1 MCHSFPEPEQHR
13 AAAHYARSGDVRIA
27 YQVVGN
33 GPFDL
38 VFVPGFISNLDAA
51 WDHVG
56 FSHLL
61 TRLAAFSRLIVFDKR
76 GTGLSDRVG
85 QIADLEQRMDDVRA
99 VMDAV
104 GSERAA
110 IMGVSEGGAMAML
123 FAATY
128 PERTRSLVLYGT
140 YAHFPT
146 FAPIA
151 GGLDNFIAKLDDLWG
166 TGASIRTFAPEGAN
180 DPATAAWWPRFE
192 RSSASPSAVAE
203 LLRMNSEIDVR
214 PILPVIRVPTLVVQR
229 EKDSRLRHDSGP
241 LSGRPHPG
249 RALCRAAGRQSRAV
263 GRKRRRFVDE
273 IEEFLTGTRP
283 VPEPDRV
290 LATVL
295 FTDIVDST
303 KRAVELGDKGWR
315 QLREQH
321 DAIIRREIGRLRGRE
336 IKTLGDGFLA
346 TFDGPARG
354 VRCAAAIAEAVR
366 PLGIE
371 VRSGIHTGEVELQG
385 KDVGGIAVNVAARI
399 AALAKAGVLVSSTVR
414 DLVAGSDLAFRDQ
427 GAHALKGLPEELRLF
442 DLKPA

>member
-1 MCHSFPEPEQHR
+1 MVPQT
-13 AAAHYARSGDVRIA
+13 HYARSGDVRIA
-27 YQVVGN
+27 YQVVGQ

-38 VFVPGFISNLDAA
+38 VFVPGFISNLDQA
-51 WDHVG
+51 WDSPG

-61 TRLAAFSRLIVFDKR
+61 QRLASFSRLIVFDKR

-85 QIADLEQRMDDVRA
+85 PIPTLEQRMDDVRA

-110 IMGVSEGGAMAML
+110 VMGISEGGAMAML

-151 GGLDNFIAKLDDLWG
+151 GGLDNFINKLDDIWG
-166 TGASIRTFAPEGAN
+166 TGASIKTFAPEGAN
-180 DPATAAWWPRFE
+180 DPQIAAWWARFE
-192 RSSASPSAVAE
+192 RASASPSAVAA

-214 PILPVIRVPTLVVQR
+214 PVLSAIRVPTIVIQR
-229 EKDSRLRHDSGP
+229 VADSRLRADSSSYLASQIP
-241 LSGRPHPG
+241 DARYVELPG
-249 RALCRAAGRQSRAV
+249 VNHAPWV
-263 GRKRRRFVDE
+263 GNVDE
-273 IEEFLTGTRP
+273 IVDEVEEFLTGTRP

-303 KRAVELGDKGWR
+303 KRAVELGDKRWR

-321 DAIIRREIGRLRGRE
+321 DSIIRREIGRLRGGE

-354 VRCAAAIAEAVR
+354 VRCAAAMPRRCGRSASKLGAASTPARSNSKATTSAV
-366 PLGIE
+366 
-371 VRSGIHTGEVELQG
+371 
-385 KDVGGIAVNVAARI
+385 
-399 AALAKAGVLVSSTVR
+399 
-414 DLVAGSDLAFRDQ
+414 
-427 GAHALKGLPEELRLF
+427 
-442 DLKPA
+442 